1 MCVRITYVYVLTQCA
16 CYETGENA
24 GGGARPATTSAC
36 VAAAATLTPRRVSAS
51 APTASALAALAVP
64 AYGLAVAAVS
74 EHKVKEQSARLTASS
89 GAAGPTL
96 ACPPSVPSSSVH
108 TFIVHPSRAGV
119 SSGVRAGL
127 LFTSLFCLYGT
138 LE

>member
-1 MCVRITYVYVLTQCA
+1 MCMLRDRREGWRRRSAGDDVGVRRGGGDADVEEGVCERADGVRI
-16 CYETGENA
+16 
-24 GGGARPATTSAC
+24 GGARGA
-36 VAAAATLTPRRVSAS
+36 R
-51 APTASALAALAVP
+51 
-64 AYGLAVAAVS
+64 LAVAAVS
-74 EHKVKEQSARLTASS
+74 EHKEQSARLTASS

-96 ACPPSVPSSSVH
+96 ACPPACRHPFPSSVLH
-108 TFIVHPSRAGV
+108 CPYVCIVHPNRGAAPV